1 MKGTCLK
8 GRYLLGEV
16 IGKGGM
22 AVVYKAYDFRSGR
35 TVAVKVLREQYNQ
48 DREFVRRFQQEAEAA
63 SAVSHENLI
72 DIYDVGEQNGA
83 RFIVMEYVDGMTL
96 KSLIQ
101 EHGALDNYTAIT
113 IACLLYT
120 SPSPRD

>member
-48 DREFVRRFQQEAEAA
+48 DAEFVRRF
-63 SAVSHENLI
+63 
-72 DIYDVGEQNGA
+72 
-83 RFIVMEYVDGMTL
+83 
-96 KSLIQ
+96 
-101 EHGALDNYTAIT
+101 
-113 IACLLYT
+113 
-120 SPSPRD
+120 

>member
-48 DREFVRRFQQEAEAA
+48 DREFVRRFQQAA
-63 SAVSHENLI
+63 TRTSSTSTTSASRT
-72 DIYDVGEQNGA
+72 A
-83 RFIVMEYVDGMTL
+83 RASSSWST
-96 KSLIQ
+96 S
-101 EHGALDNYTAIT
+101 TA
-113 IACLLYT
+113 
-120 SPSPRD
+120 

>member
-48 DREFVRRFQQEAEAA
+48 DREFVAPASSRRPRPPPPSATRTSSTSTTSA
-63 SAVSHENLI
+63 SRT
-72 DIYDVGEQNGA
+72 A
-83 RFIVMEYVDGMTL
+83 RASSSWST
-96 KSLIQ
+96 S
-101 EHGALDNYTAIT
+101 TA
-113 IACLLYT
+113 
-120 SPSPRD
+120 

>member
-48 DREFVRRFQQEAEAA
+48 DAEFVRRFEQEAEAA

-72 DIYDVGEQNGA
+72 DIYDVGEQNGT

-96 KSLIQ
+96 KSLIK
-101 EHGALDNYTAIT
+101 EHGALDN
-113 IACLLYT
+113 
-120 SPSPRD
+120 